1 MMAAKVAAHVRSI
14 ADSHGFEVAELIVYG
29 SVARGD
35 HTADSDVDVI
45 IVSPDFAGT
54 DFYARA
60 AEFRFDW
67 DTEEHPIPDLIR
79 AASESKVLA
88 PGVSASTIGASR
100 DAVVESG

>member
-60 AEFRFDW
+60 ADFRFDW
-67 DTEEHPIPDLIR
+67 DTEEHPIPDLIPLTPAEFR
-79 AASESKVLA
+79 KRTSREHDV
-88 PGVSASTIGASR
+88 VSV
-100 DAVVESG
+100 AVREGINF